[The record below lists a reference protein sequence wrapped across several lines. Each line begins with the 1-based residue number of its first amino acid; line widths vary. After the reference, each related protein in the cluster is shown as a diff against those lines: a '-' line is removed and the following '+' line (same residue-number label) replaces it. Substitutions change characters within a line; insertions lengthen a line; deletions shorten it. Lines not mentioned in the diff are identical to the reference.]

1 MEEKKDI
8 FDRIMGLPV
17 LRKFYPLYEKYK
29 SVLLYIFFGGLTT
42 VISVGSFMLFEYMGI
57 DTLIANFLSWIC
69 AVLFAYVTNRIWVFS
84 SRTTGTAAL
93 RELLS
98 FFGGRVFTLG
108 VEELLLLVFVQWLQ
122 LNSTW
127 VKIAAQ
133 VIVLVL
139 NYVISKIL
147 VFRKKA

>member
-8 FDRIMGLPV
+8 FDRVMGLPG
-17 LRKFYPLYEKYK
+17 LRKLYPLYEKYK

-57 DTLIANFLSWIC
+57 GTLIANFLSWIC
-69 AVLFAYVTNRIWVFS
+69 AVTFAYATNRVWVFS
-84 SRTTGTAAL
+84 SRAKGTAAL
-93 RELLS
+93 RELIS

-108 VEELLLLVFVQWLQ
+108 IEELLLLVFVQWVR

-133 VIVLVL
+133 VVVLIL

-147 VFRKKA
+147 VFRKKT